1 MAALSDRSK
10 TMGDLLEA
18 LRLFYPQ
25 YTWTSKMH
33 SNMIRG
39 KISID
44 SHYTIMIV
52 YFQMQK
58 VFEVC
63 IRGIDINC
71 RAHNKDCVEGV
82 KELEEQLID
91 KKKTIEEIIKE
102 LTDKG
107 LEE

>member
-10 TMGDLLEA
+10 TIGDLLEA

-25 YTWTSKMH
+25 YTWTSKLH

-39 KISID
+39 KISTE
-44 SHYTIMIV
+44 SEYTIMII

-63 IRGIDINC
+63 IRGVEIDC
-71 RAHNKDCVEGV
+71 RSKNKDCVEGI
-82 KELEEQLID
+82 KEIEEQLID
-91 KKKTIEEIIKE
+91 KKKTIEKIIEE
-102 LTDKG
+102 LTNKR